1 MKIAVWGINYSP
13 ELTGI
18 APFTRSLCEHLA
30 SQGHQVGAVTGF
42 PYYPVWRKKDE
53 DRGQWF
59 RTEVLNG
66 VVIRRCWLYVP
77 TVVGPLRRMLHEASF
92 VAVSLLRVLALPK
105 PDLFVV
111 ISPPLPLG
119 IAAWIA
125 SVIKGV
131 PFVFHVQDLQPDAAV
146 GLGMVRRGVLTR
158 ILYWMES
165 FAYSRAARVSGI
177 SRGMLGKFREKGV
190 PAEKLIF
197 FPNGVELPIELPPAG
212 QFRNRFG
219 IGANAFIAMYSGNLG
234 VKQGLEVLVEAA
246 RLLKEWQDACL
257 CGIAGEYRFGG
268 PREVRIVVA
277 GDGARR
283 VHLAGLIDR
292 YGLDNVLLLP
302 LQLEGAYREM
312 LADADCSVITQQEGT
327 GSFFFPS
334 KLLMSLAVG
343 KPIVTVADE
352 NSELAQATREGRFGV
367 NVLPNKPEALAR
379 AIRSLADDNGFA
391 EGVRNLSAV

>member
-18 APFTRSLCEHLA
+18 APFNRALCEFLA
-30 SQGHQVGAVTGF
+30 SQGHQVGAITGF
-42 PYYPVWRKKDE
+42 PYYPVWRKRDE
-53 DRGQWF
+53 DCGQWF

-125 SVIKGV
+125 SVVKGV
-131 PFVFHVQDLQPDAAV
+131 PFVLHVQDLQPDAAV
-146 GLGMVRRGVLTR
+146 GLGMVREGVLTR
-158 ILYWMES
+158 MLYWMES

-177 SRGMLGKFREKGV
+177 SRGMLDKFLEKGV
-190 PAEKLIF
+190 PPEKLVY
-197 FPNGVELPIELPPAG
+197 FPNGVELPIDLPPPG
-212 QFRNRFG
+212 RFRERHG
-219 IGANAFIAMYSGNLG
+219 LAPGAFVAMYSGNLG

-246 RLLKEWQDACL
+246 RLLQTWEEAPVDA
-257 CGIAGEYRFGG
+257 GRYGSD
-268 PREVRIVVA
+268 REVKIVIA

-283 VHLAGLIDR
+283 VHLAELIRR
-292 YGLDNVLLLP
+292 YQLDNVLLLP
-302 LQLEGAYREM
+302 LQLEDAYREM

-334 KLLMSLAVG
+334 KLLTSLAVG
-343 KPIVTVADE
+343 KPVVTVADE
-352 NSELAQATREGRFGV
+352 NSELAHATMAGRFGI
-367 NVLPNKPEALAR
+367 NVVPNQPEALAR
-379 AIRSLADDNGFA
+379 AIRSLADDPG
-391 EGVRNLSAV
+391 EGASTQKMCRA

>member
-18 APFTRSLCEHLA
+18 APFNRALCEFLA
-30 SQGHQVGAVTGF
+30 SQGHQVGAITGF
-42 PYYPVWRKKDE
+42 PYYPVWRKRDE

-77 TVVGPLRRMLHEASF
+77 AVVGPFRRMLHEASF

-146 GLGMVRRGVLTR
+146 GLGMVRKGILTR

-165 FAYSRAARVSGI
+165 FAYSRASRVSGI
-177 SRGMLGKFREKGV
+177 SQGMLGKFREKGV
-190 PAEKLIF
+190 PAEKLIY
-197 FPNGVELPIELPPAG
+197 FPNGVELPIELPPSG
-212 QFRNRFG
+212 RFRERHG
-219 IGANAFIAMYSGNLG
+219 ISSDAFLAMYSGNLG

-246 RLLKEWQDACL
+246 RLLQTQQVSRRQAAVGSHDA
-257 CGIAGEYRFGG
+257 ED
-268 PREVRIVVA
+268 REVKIVVA

-283 VHLAGLIDR
+283 AHLAELIHR
-292 YGLDNVLLLP
+292 HKLDNVLLLP
-302 LQLEGAYREM
+302 LQREDSYREM

-334 KLLMSLAVG
+334 KLLTSLAVG
-343 KPIVTVADE
+343 KPVITVADM
-352 NSELAQATREGRFGV
+352 NSELAHATEGGRFGI
-367 NVLPNKPEALAR
+367 NVLPNQPETLAR
-379 AIRSLADDNGFA
+379 VIRSMADDDGCA
-391 EGVRNLSAV
+391 RSVEKMSQA

>member
-18 APFTRSLCEHLA
+18 APFNRALCEYLA
-30 SQGHQVGAVTGF
+30 SQGHQVGAITGF
-42 PYYPVWRKKDE
+42 PYYPVWRKRDQ

-92 VAVSLLRVLALPK
+92 VLVSLLRVLALPK

-131 PFVFHVQDLQPDAAV
+131 PFVLHVQDLQPDAAV
-146 GLGMVRRGVLTR
+146 GLGMVRPGLLTR
-158 ILYWMES
+158 VLYWMES

-190 PAEKLIF
+190 PEDKLIY
-197 FPNGVELPIELPPAG
+197 FPNGVELPIDLPPAG
-212 QFRNRFG
+212 RFRERHG
-219 IGANAFIAMYSGNLG
+219 LSPDAFVAMYSGNLG
-234 VKQGLEVLVEAA
+234 VKQGLDVLIEAA
-246 RLLKEWQDACL
+246 RLLQSWEESPISARTRSPF
-257 CGIAGEYRFGG
+257 AGDR
-268 PREVRIVVA
+268 PVRIVVA

-283 VHLAGLIDR
+283 VHLAELIR
-292 YGLDNVLLLP
+292 QYALDNVLLLP
-302 LQLEGAYREM
+302 LQLEDCYREM

-334 KLLMSLAVG
+334 KLLTSLAVG
-343 KPIVTVADE
+343 KPVITVADVD
-352 NSELAQATREGRFGV
+352 SELAHTTMDGRFGI
-367 NVLPNKPEALAR
+367 NVLPNQPEALAR
-379 AIRSLADDNGFA
+379 AIRSLADDAGL
-391 EGVRNLSAV
+391 EGDVPRMSRA

>member
-18 APFTRSLCEHLA
+18 APFNRALCEFLA
-30 SQGHQVGAVTGF
+30 SQGHQVGAITGF
-42 PYYPVWRKKDE
+42 PYYPVWRKRDE

-77 TVVGPLRRMLHEASF
+77 AVVGPLRRMLHEASF
-92 VAVSLLRVLALPK
+92 VFVSLLRVLALPK

-125 SVIKGV
+125 SVVKGV

-146 GLGMVRRGVLTR
+146 GLGMVRPGLLTR

-165 FAYSRAARVSGI
+165 FAYSRASKVSGI

-190 PAEKLIF
+190 AADKLIY
-197 FPNGVELPIELPPAG
+197 FPNGVELPIELPASGRFRERHGLPAKV
-212 QFRNRFG
+212 FV
-219 IGANAFIAMYSGNLG
+219 AMYSGNLG
-234 VKQGLEVLVEAA
+234 VKQGLEVLVDAA
-246 RLLKEWQDACL
+246 RLLQEWDELPRGLSGTGHFA
-257 CGIAGEYRFGG
+257 AE
-268 PREVRIVVA
+268 REVKIVIA

-283 VHLAGLIDR
+283 VHLAELIAR
-292 YGLDNVLLLP
+292 YDLTNVLLLP
-302 LQLEGAYREM
+302 LQLQEAYHEM

-334 KLLMSLAVG
+334 KLLTSLAVG
-343 KPIVTVADE
+343 KPVITVADE
-352 NSELAQATREGRFGV
+352 DSELAHATLQGRFGV
-367 NVLPNKPEALAR
+367 NVLPNQPEALAR
-379 AIRSLADDNGFA
+379 AIRSMADDDGFVKRA
-391 EGVRNLSAV
+391 PNLSTV

>member
-1 MKIAVWGINYSP
+1 MKIVVWGINYAP

-18 APFTRSLCEHLA
+18 APFNRALCEYLA
-30 SQGHQVGAVTGF
+30 GQGHQVGVITGF
-42 PYYPVWRKKDE
+42 PYYPEWRKREE
-53 DRGQWF
+53 DRGRWF
-59 RTEVLNG
+59 RTEVQNG

-77 TVVGPLRRMLHEASF
+77 KVVGPLRRMLHEASF

-125 SVIKGV
+125 SVVKGA

-146 GLGMVRRGVLTR
+146 GLGMVRQGWLTR

-165 FAYSRAARVSGI
+165 FAYRRAARVSGI

-190 PAEKLIF
+190 PAEKIVY
-197 FPNGVELPIELPPAG
+197 FPNGVKLPIELPPRG
-212 QFRNRFG
+212 RFRARHG
-219 IGANAFIAMYSGNLG
+219 IACSDFVAMYSGNLG
-234 VKQGLEVLVEAA
+234 VKQGLDVLVEAA
-246 RLLKEWQDACL
+246 RLLRDWEEMPSL
-257 CGIAGEYRFGG
+257 AGDEPGVGG
-268 PREVRIVVA
+268 ARRVRIVVA

-283 VHLAGLIDR
+283 AHLSGLIQR
-292 YGLDNVLLLP
+292 YELENVLLLS
-302 LQLEGAYREM
+302 LQPEDAYREM

-334 KLLMSLAVG
+334 KLLTSLAVA
-343 KPIVTVADE
+343 KPVVTVADE
-352 NSELAQATREGRFGV
+352 SSELAQAAIEGRFGM
-367 NVLPNKPEALAR
+367 NIAPNHPEALAR
-379 AIRSLADDNGFA
+379 AIRSLAMGSGHA
-391 EGVRNLSAV
+391 ASEPRLTEV